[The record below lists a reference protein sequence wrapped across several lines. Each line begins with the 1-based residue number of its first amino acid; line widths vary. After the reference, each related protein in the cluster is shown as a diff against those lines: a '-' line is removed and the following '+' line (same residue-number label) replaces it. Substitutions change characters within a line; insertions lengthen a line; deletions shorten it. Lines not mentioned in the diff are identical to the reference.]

1 MHTWQRGLGAGML
14 SAALL
19 LSGTACGGKG
29 GNNAGNGAANG
40 GNNAAGGAGTNTGE
54 AAGGNNAGAGAGTAL
69 AAVKSAGEITV
80 GTEGTYAPFTFH
92 DKSGKLTGFDVDIAQ
107 EVAKRIGVKAK
118 FVETKWDGMLAGLDA
133 KRFDMVANEVTIRDD
148 RKQKYDFSDPYILS
162 KAVLIV
168 KDDNTSIKSL
178 ADLKGKKS
186 GQSLTSD
193 LGDIAKA
200 NGAQIVQIDGF
211 NQAIDLLTSG
221 RIDATVN
228 DKLSFLDLKKQRPDV
243 PIKVVAETDNVSQ
256 SGLLFRKG
264 GTDLVDAANKALADM
279 KADGTYL
286 KISQTYFGED
296 VSK

>member
-1 MHTWQRGLGAGML
+1 MRRIGIMIL
-14 SAALL
+14 SAVIL
-19 LSGTACGGKG
+19 LSGTACGAKNNGSNANSG
-29 GNNAGNGAANG
+29 TEDASNGNNASSSPDHS
-40 GNNAAGGAGTNTGE
+40 
-54 AAGGNNAGAGAGTAL
+54 L
-69 AAVKSAGEITV
+69 ASIKSAGEITI

-92 DKSGKLTGFDVDIAQ
+92 DKSGKLTGFDVEIA
-107 EVAKRIGVKAK
+107 EEIAKRIGVKAK

-148 RKQKYDFSDPYILS
+148 RKAKYDFSEPYILS

-168 KDDNTSIKSL
+168 KETNTSIKSL

-200 NGAQIVQIDGF
+200 NGAQLVAVDGF

-221 RIDATVN
+221 RIDATIN
-228 DKLSFLDLKKQRPDV
+228 DKLSYLDLKKARPDV

-256 SGLLFRKG
+256 SGMLFRKG
-264 GTDLVDAANKALADM
+264 NTELVNAVNHAIKEM
-279 KADGTYL
+279 MADGRYL
-286 KISQTYFGED
+286 EISKTYFGED

>member
-1 MHTWQRGLGAGML
+1 MIKGSTRLYMAL
-14 SAALL
+14 AATALL
-19 LSGTACGGKG
+19 AFNLTACGGKQES
-29 GNNAGNGAANG
+29 NNEANAPG
-40 GNNAAGGAGTNTGE
+40 RNLLE
-54 AAGGNNAGAGAGTAL
+54 SI
-69 AAVKSAGEITV
+69 KSNGEITV

-92 DKSGKLTGFDVDIAQ
+92 DKEGKLTGFDVQVAE
-107 EVAKRIGVKAK
+107 EVAKRLGVKAK
-118 FVETKWDGMLAGLDA
+118 FVETQWDGMLAGLDA
-133 KRFDMVANEVTIRDD
+133 GRFDMVANEVTIRDD
-148 RKQKYDFSDPYILS
+148 RKEKYDFSDPYIVS

-168 KDDNTSIKSL
+168 QESNTDIKKL

-200 NGAQIVQIDGF
+200 NGAEIVQIEGF

-221 RIDATVN
+221 RIDATIN

-243 PIKVVAETDNVSQ
+243 PIKVVDETDNASQ
-256 SGLLFRKG
+256 SGLLFRK
-264 GTDLVDAANKALADM
+264 DNAELVSAVNKAIADM

-286 KISQTYFGED
+286 NISNTYFGED

>member
-1 MHTWQRGLGAGML
+1 MNTRMRRIGIMIL
-14 SAALL
+14 SAVIL
-19 LSGTACGGKG
+19 LSGTACGAKNNGSNANSG
-29 GNNAGNGAANG
+29 TEDASNGNNASSSPDHS
-40 GNNAAGGAGTNTGE
+40 
-54 AAGGNNAGAGAGTAL
+54 L
-69 AAVKSAGEITV
+69 ASIKSAGEITI

-92 DKSGKLTGFDVDIAQ
+92 DKSGKLTGFDVEIA
-107 EVAKRIGVKAK
+107 EEIAKRIGVKAK

-148 RKQKYDFSDPYILS
+148 RKAKYDFSEPYILS

-168 KDDNTSIKSL
+168 KETNTSIKSL

-200 NGAQIVQIDGF
+200 NGAQLVAVDGF

-221 RIDATVN
+221 RIDATIN
-228 DKLSFLDLKKQRPDV
+228 DKLSYLDLKKARPDV

-256 SGLLFRKG
+256 SGMLFRKG
-264 GTDLVDAANKALADM
+264 NTELVNAVNHAIKEM
-279 KADGTYL
+279 MADGRYL
-286 KISQTYFGED
+286 EISKTYFGED

>member
-1 MHTWQRGLGAGML
+1 MPTRSNRFYMTLAT
-14 SAALL
+14 AALL
-19 LSGTACGGKG
+19 TFTMPACGKQESD
-29 GNNAGNGAANG
+29 NHADAP
-40 GNNAAGGAGTNTGE
+40 GTNLLETI
-54 AAGGNNAGAGAGTAL
+54 
-69 AAVKSAGEITV
+69 KSNGEITI

-92 DKSGKLTGFDVDIAQ
+92 DKDGKLTGFDVQIAE
-107 EVAKRIGVKAK
+107 EVAKRLGVKAK
-118 FVETKWDGMLAGLDA
+118 FIETKWDGMLAGLDA

-148 RKQKYDFSDPYILS
+148 RKEKYDFSDPYIVS

-168 KDDNTSIKSL
+168 QEGNTDIKKL

-200 NGAQIVQIDGF
+200 NGAEIVQIDGF

-221 RIDATVN
+221 RIDATIN

-243 PIKVVAETDNVSQ
+243 PIKVVDETNNASQ
-256 SGLLFRKG
+256 SGLLLHKG
-264 GTDLVDAANKALADM
+264 NPELVTAINKALADM

-286 KISQTYFGED
+286 TISKTYFGED
-296 VSK
+296 VSQ